1 MSVIRITFLAAAG
14 LGLLAGCGGGSGG
27 TATEAASFEEALGL
41 DQASIQAREAKVQ
54 EKVRACMK
62 AEGFDY
68 IPLDPS
74 NSNMQFRLMGP
85 GAGNDD
91 PEFRK
96 KNGYGIATMAGGRR
110 SSVGAASDPNQAI
123 REGLSDADR
132 EAYELALFGE
142 ANVSG
147 AGDRGI
153 RITRRAA
160 GGGGGEGVSA
170 PEERGCF
177 GKAQAAVPGGPAE
190 LGDDLRDLFERIEA
204 DPRLIAANQEWA
216 ACMADAGYP
225 DFDTPRAIV
234 QHLVQQMN
242 QLSGAPEPDEDGR
255 TAFVIG
261 GADIDPEALAEL
273 KAEELELASLDDD
286 CAKKTGR
293 SKVER
298 EVREEAQARF
308 LEEHPDLVAGS

>member
-1 MSVIRITFLAAAG
+1 MSVTRITLLAAAG
-14 LGLLAGCGGGSGG
+14 LGLFAGCGGGSGD
-27 TATEAASFEEALGL
+27 TSTQAASFEEALGL
-41 DQASIQAREAKVQ
+41 DQASMQAREAQVQ

-68 IPLDPS
+68 IPVDPS
-74 NSNMQFRLMGP
+74 NSSMQFRVTGP

-96 KNGYGIATMAGGRR
+96 KNGYGIATMLGARR
-110 SSVGAASDPNQAI
+110 SSADASSDPNQAI

-142 ANVSG
+142 ANVGG
-147 AGDRGI
+147 AGERGI
-153 RITRRAA
+153 RITRRA
-160 GGGGGEGVSA
+160 GGGSGDGPA
-170 PEERGCF
+170 LEERGCF

-234 QHLVQQMN
+234 AHLVQQMN
-242 QLSGAPEPDEDGR
+242 QLSGDSEPEEGGR
-255 TAFVIG
+255 TTFVIG
-261 GADIDPEALAEL
+261 DADIDQEALAEL
-273 KAEELELASLDDD
+273 KVEELELAGLDDD
-286 CAKKTGR
+286 CAEETGR
-293 SKVER
+293 SKVEE

-308 LEEHPDLVAGS
+308 LEEHPDLAAGS